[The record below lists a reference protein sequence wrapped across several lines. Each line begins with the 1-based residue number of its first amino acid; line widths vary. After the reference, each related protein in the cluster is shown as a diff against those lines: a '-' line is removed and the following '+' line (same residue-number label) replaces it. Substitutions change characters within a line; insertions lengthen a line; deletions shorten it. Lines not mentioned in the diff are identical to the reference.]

1 MKKIGIVAAMR
12 GELHPLVREWPR
24 TDHVSIG
31 ELRVSHGGMAH
42 GTASYPASYSVQCF
56 ASAEGI
62 GAAAATRSFAAL
74 RAAAGQLDAIVSYG
88 WAGALSCGAKPPSVY
103 SVAEVV
109 DAQTGERFLADTQAF
124 GPTSALRLVTL
135 DHVAAQGE
143 KRALAERY
151 QAVLVDM
158 EAATVAR
165 LARAHGIPFLCL
177 RGISD
182 GYADDLPD
190 FNRFIT
196 PQGQLR
202 TAAFAASAL
211 LRPGSWGPLMELGR
225 NSRAAA
231 EALARALPDVL
242 RQTKLV

>member
-1 MKKIGIVAAMR
+1 MRKIGIVAALR

-31 ELRVSHGGMAH
+31 ELRVSDG
-42 GTASYPASYSVQCF
+42 GTANSVQCF
-56 ASAEGI
+56 AAAEGI

-74 RAAAGQLDAIVSYG
+74 RAAAGELDAIVSYG
-88 WAGALSCGAKPPSVY
+88 WVGALSCGVKPPLVY

-109 DAQTGERFLADTQAF
+109 DARTGERFLANTQAS

-135 DHVAAQGE
+135 DHVARRDE

-165 LARAHGIPFLCL
+165 LAQAHGIPFLCL

-182 GYADDLPD
+182 GYATALPD

-211 LRPGSWGPLMELGR
+211 LQPGSWGSLMELGR

-231 EALARALPDVL
+231 EALARALPDIL